1 MNMFQE
7 IKDAVSVRD
16 AASFYGLKVNRNGMC
31 VCPFHPDKHPSMKV
45 DERFHCF
52 ACQADGDV
60 INFVQRL
67 FNLDIKEAARKI
79 IDDFNLNIDFGK
91 KETRAEHN
99 ERIRKAKRREY
110 EQSVQITYANEL
122 QVFRNRLS
130 NIFRMFYRWEID
142 FSPTKEQWEK
152 EFIDER
158 YITAVQNKDSLEYI
172 LDVLDNGTDEDI
184 FEQFKHR
191 EETIKHYERKITN
204 IKR

>member
-31 VCPFHPDKHPSMKV
+31 ICPFHPDKHPSMKV
-45 DERFHCF
+45 DARFHCF

-67 FNLDIKEAARKI
+67 FNLNIKEAVKKI
-79 IDDFNLNIDFGK
+79 IDDFNLDIDFGK

-110 EQSVQITYANEL
+110 EQSVQIAYANEL
-122 QVFRNRLS
+122 QVFRNRLL

-142 FSPTKEQWEK
+142 FSPTNDQWEK

-158 YITAVQNKDSLEYI
+158 YITAVRNKDSLEYI
-172 LDVLDNGTDEDI
+172 LYVLDNGINEEI
-184 FEQFKHR
+184 FELYKHR
-191 EETIKHYERKITN
+191 EEITKYYERKITN
-204 IKR
+204 IKC